1 MSEEEGTTTVEDYI
15 ESNEHPLDFPFP
27 IRMEQMQ
34 SETIGKIAG
43 ALAKAQSEM
52 TMVEAKST
60 NPFFNSKY
68 ASLASVLETAMP
80 ALNKNEIALVQ
91 GNRWSSRDN
100 GFYITSMLM
109 HSSGEFIKSEI
120 RMPIVKKDAHGIGAA
135 TTYGRRY
142 LLSSMV
148 GIAQADDDG
157 NTAVKRAP
165 RPSDQVNKKG

>member
-1 MSEEEGTTTVEDYI
+1 MSESKGTTTVEDYLVN
-15 ESNEHPLDFPFP
+15 NEHDLN
-27 IRMEQMQ
+27 
-34 SETIGKIAG
+34 ETLEVVVQVMSDEIGELAG

-68 ASLASVLETAMP
+68 ASLAAILEIAMP
-80 ALNKNEIALVQ
+80 ALNTNEIALVQ
-91 GNRWSSRDN
+91 GNRWDHNDN

-109 HSSGEFIKSEI
+109 HSSGEWIKSEI
-120 RMPIVKKDAHGIGAA
+120 RMPIAKKDAHGIGAA

-148 GIAQADDDG
+148 GVAQADDDG
-157 NTAVKRAP
+157 NGAISKAP
-165 RPSDQVNKKG
+165 NNR

>member
-1 MSEEEGTTTVEDYI
+1 MAEEGTTTVEDFIDSGEDYGF
-15 ESNEHPLDFPFP
+15 ELV
-27 IRMEQMQ
+27 EQTM
-34 SETIGKIAG
+34 SDTIGKIAG
-43 ALAKAQSEM
+43 ALAKAQGEM

-80 ALNKNEIALVQ
+80 SLNKYEIALVQ
-91 GNRWSSRDN
+91 GNRWDNENN
-100 GFYITSMLM
+100 GFYITSILI
-109 HSSGEFIKSEI
+109 HSSGEWIKSEI
-120 RMPIVKKDAHGIGAA
+120 RMPIMKKDPHGIGAA

-157 NTAVKRAP
+157 NAGIKRAP

>member
-1 MSEEEGTTTVEDYI
+1 MSDNEEGTTTVEDYI
-15 ESNEHPLDFPFP
+15 DPSEGPFDYL
-27 IRMEQMQ
+27 MVEDNT
-34 SETIGKIAG
+34 SKTIGAIAG
-43 ALAKAQSEM
+43 SLAKAQSEM
-52 TMVEAKST
+52 TMVEAKSI

-80 ALNKNEIALVQ
+80 ALNKYGIALVQ
-91 GNRWSSRDN
+91 GNRWDSSDN
-100 GFYITSMLM
+100 GFYITSTLM
-109 HSSGEFIKSEI
+109 HSSGEWIRSEI
-120 RMPIVKKDAHGIGAA
+120 RMPVSKKDAHGIGAA

-157 NTAVKRAP
+157 NQAVKHAP

>member
-1 MSEEEGTTTVEDYI
+1 MSEEGTTTVEDFI
-15 ESNEHPLDFPFP
+15 DSNEDYSFG
-27 IRMEQMQ
+27 IVEEMM
-34 SETIGKIAG
+34 SETIGKLAG
-43 ALAKAQSEM
+43 ALAKAQLEM

-80 ALNKNEIALVQ
+80 ALNKHEVALVQ
-91 GNRWSSRDN
+91 GNRWEPSDN

-109 HSSGEFIKSEI
+109 HSSGEWIKSEI
-120 RMPIVKKDAHGIGAA
+120 RMPIGKKDAHGVGAA

-157 NTAVKRAP
+157 NTGIKRAP

>member
-1 MSEEEGTTTVEDYI
+1 MEEGTTTVEDYI
-15 ESNEHPLDFPFP
+15 DPSEGPFDY
-27 IRMEQMQ
+27 MMVEENT
-34 SETIGKIAG
+34 SKTIGAIAG
-43 ALAKAQSEM
+43 ALAKAQGEM

-80 ALNKNEIALVQ
+80 ALNKYGIALVQ
-91 GNRWSSRDN
+91 GNRWDPNDN
-100 GFYITSMLM
+100 GFYITSTLM
-109 HSSGEFIKSEI
+109 HSSGEWIKSEI
-120 RMPIVKKDAHGIGAA
+120 RMPIAKKDAHGIGAA

-157 NTAVKRAP
+157 NAGIKRAP